1 MLGEAAVGFCFL
13 PQEANDK
20 RSLCSEYTSGAWGDL
35 RHPLLRPHA
44 EDENTQHGEA
54 AMPYTILRTKKLK
67 SVAGI
72 IGSGRHTFREM
83 PTPNSNGAANVHV
96 GGASTAV
103 GLASSVLAKLPERRR
118 KGAVLCIEYLITA
131 SPEAF
136 TRHGG
141 TMPDTGGYFD
151 RAIAWLKARHG
162 ATNIVSATVHL
173 DERTPHLVA
182 YVVPLTK
189 DERLS
194 ARDFLGGAA
203 KLRKMQTDFHHW
215 CGKPFGLSRGIER
228 SKATHQKVGQY
239 YQALAAAEPVIERS
253 DLAAAV
259 VGIQTPNYKALL
271 LRAKTSAIQDKLQR
285 SATEALHARQA
296 ALDRQAVELRL
307 AQRALEDLEIT
318 LEKRADS
325 LAEVDQA
332 LEIALLKA
340 GRQQERADRLAKQL
354 ADLTKRMPE
363 ADVAIAPC

>member
-1 MLGEAAVGFCFL
+1 MNTLSTGAV
-13 PQEANDK
+13 
-20 RSLCSEYTSGAWGDL
+20 
-35 RHPLLRPHA
+35 
-44 EDENTQHGEA
+44 
-54 AMPYTILRTKKLK
+54 MPYAILRTKKLK

-72 IGSGRHTFREM
+72 FGSGRHTFREM

-96 GGASTAV
+96 GGASSAAN
-103 GLASSVLAKLPERRR
+103 LANAVLAKLPERRR

-162 ATNIVSATVHL
+162 SANIVSATVHL

-189 DERLS
+189 DRRLS

-203 KLRKMQTDFHHW
+203 KLRKMQSDFHHW
-215 CGKPFGLSRGIER
+215 CGKPFGLSRGIEG

-253 DLAAAV
+253 DLAAAAI
-259 VGIQTPNYKALL
+259 GIQTPNYKALL
-271 LRAKTSAIQDKLQR
+271 LRAKTSAIQGKLQH
-285 SATEALHARQA
+285 AAIEALHRRQA
-296 ALDRQAVELRL
+296 ALELQAVELKQ

-318 LEKRADS
+318 LEKRADK

-332 LEIALLKA
+332 LDIALLKA
-340 GRQQERADRLAKQL
+340 DREKERADRLSKQL
-354 ADLTKRMPE
+354 SAMTRRMLE
-363 ADVAIAPC
+363 AGVAITPHPA

>member
-1 MLGEAAVGFCFL
+1 VLGEAAVGFCFL

-35 RHPLLRPHA
+35 CHPLLRPHA

>member
-1 MLGEAAVGFCFL
+1 MSTL
-13 PQEANDK
+13 
-20 RSLCSEYTSGAWGDL
+20 STGDV
-35 RHPLLRPHA
+35 
-44 EDENTQHGEA
+44 
-54 AMPYTILRTKKLK
+54 MSYTILRTKKLK

-72 IGSGRHTFREM
+72 LGSGRHTFREI
-83 PTPNSNGAANVHV
+83 PTPNSDGAANMHV
-96 GGASTAV
+96 GGASSAA
-103 GLASSVLAKLPERRR
+103 GLASAVLAKLPERRR

-136 TRHGG
+136 AKHGG

-162 ATNIVSATVHL
+162 GANIVSAAVHL

-182 YVVPLTK
+182 YVMPLTK
-189 DERLS
+189 DGRLS

-215 CGKPFGLSRGIER
+215 CGKPFGLSHGIEGA
-228 SKATHQKVGQY
+228 KATHQKVGQY
-239 YQALAAAEPVIERS
+239 YQTLAAAEPVIELS

-259 VGIQTPNYKALL
+259 VGVQTPNYKALL
-271 LRAKTSAIQDKLQR
+271 LRAKTSAIQDRLQR

-296 ALDRQAVELRL
+296 ALDRQAVELRQ

-318 LEKRADS
+318 LEKRADK

-332 LEIALLKA
+332 LDMALLKA
-340 GRQQERADRLAKQL
+340 GREKERADRLAKQL
-354 ADLTKRMPE
+354 SALRRRVPAAGANTRKLS
-363 ADVAIAPC
+363 

>member
-1 MLGEAAVGFCFL
+1 
-13 PQEANDK
+13 
-20 RSLCSEYTSGAWGDL
+20 
-35 RHPLLRPHA
+35 
-44 EDENTQHGEA
+44 
-54 AMPYTILRTKKLK
+54 MPYTILRTKKLK
-67 SVAGI
+67 SMAGI
-72 IGSGRHTFREM
+72 FGSGRHTFREM

-96 GGASTAV
+96 GGAATAV
-103 GLASSVLAKLPERRR
+103 GLANAVLAKLPERRR

-131 SPEAF
+131 SPEGF

-162 ATNIVSATVHL
+162 SANIVSATVHL

-189 DERLS
+189 DGRLS

-215 CGKPFGLSRGIER
+215 CGKPFGLSRGIEG

-239 YQALAAAEPVIERS
+239 YLALAAAEPVIERS
-253 DLAAAV
+253 DLAAAAI
-259 VGIQTPNYKALL
+259 GIQTPNYKALL
-271 LRAKTSAIQDKLQR
+271 LGAKTSAIQGKLQR
-285 SATEALHARQA
+285 AAIEALHRRQA
-296 ALDRQAVELRL
+296 ALELQAFELKQ

-318 LEKRADS
+318 LEKRADK

-332 LEIALLKA
+332 LDIALLKA
-340 GRQQERADRLAKQL
+340 DREKERADRLSKQL
-354 ADLTKRMPE
+354 SAMTRRMLE
-363 ADVAIAPC
+363 AGVAITPHPA

>member
-1 MLGEAAVGFCFL
+1 
-13 PQEANDK
+13 
-20 RSLCSEYTSGAWGDL
+20 
-35 RHPLLRPHA
+35 
-44 EDENTQHGEA
+44 
-54 AMPYTILRTKKLK
+54 MPYTILRTKKLK

-72 IGSGRHTFREM
+72 FGSGRHTFREM

-96 GGASTAV
+96 GGASNAA
-103 GLASSVLAKLPERRR
+103 GLANAVLAKLPERRR

-162 ATNIVSATVHL
+162 AANIVSAAIHL

-189 DERLS
+189 DGRLS

-215 CGKPFGLSRGIER
+215 CGKPFGLLRGIEG
-228 SKATHQKVGQY
+228 SKATHQKVSQY

-253 DLAAAV
+253 DLAAAAI
-259 VGIQTPNYKALL
+259 GIQTPNYKALL

-296 ALDRQAVELRL
+296 ALDRQAVKLSL
-307 AQRALEDLEIT
+307 AQREFEEREIA
-318 LEKRADS
+318 LEKRIDQ
-325 LAEVDQA
+325 LAVVDQA
-332 LEIALLKA
+332 LELALTTSA
-340 GRQQERADRLAKQL
+340 RETERANSLARQIDRM
-354 ADLTKRMPE
+354 TKY
-363 ADVAIAPC
+363 APNTSDRAFPA